1 MYYKINHWCSLSFW
15 FTGWYL
21 LLLGTMALNNYTITL
36 ITSYREFQSNLQCG
50 NYCRKLGT
58 ERIRANY
65 GWLCVVLLF
74 LPSVRPAAFEIENVK
89 WMEKLFETIVWKKLS
104 VIWQIS
110 IKTEQNDDAAF
121 WQLQMNASKIMT
133 MAGRI
138 GDWLETIIYHW
149 AVARRNNPVTVGSNP
164 ATKIFYEQRFY
175 CPHLSSI

>member
-1 MYYKINHWCSLSFW
+1 MYYKIDHWCSLSFW
-15 FTGWYL
+15 FTGWYI
-21 LLLGTMALNNYTITL
+21 LLLGTLALNNYTITL
-36 ITSYREFQSNLQCG
+36 ITSYRELRCG
-50 NYCRKLGT
+50 L
-58 ERIRANY
+58 
-65 GWLCVVLLF
+65 
-74 LPSVRPAAFEIENVK
+74 LPSRLKMLNGWRSDLK
-89 WMEKLFETIVWKKLS
+89 QLFEKKLS

-138 GDWLETIIYHW
+138 GDSLETITYHW

-164 ATKIFYEQRFY
+164 ATKIFYEKRFY